1 MAQFKCYACARL
13 REASTWAGFG
23 VALGAAVP
31 MLDHGTIRTA
41 LICAIAL
48 GYADPESRDNSF
60 VSDRLPL
67 ADFVRYHG

>member
-48 GYADPESRDNSF
+48 CGCAAALLRGGNGD
-60 VSDRLPL
+60 
-67 ADFVRYHG
+67 AA